1 LSSSLDDYEYIKNS
15 KKSIEGVVDV
25 EEFELLKV
33 ILYNKR

>member
-15 KKSIEGVVDV
+15 KKSIEGVDDV